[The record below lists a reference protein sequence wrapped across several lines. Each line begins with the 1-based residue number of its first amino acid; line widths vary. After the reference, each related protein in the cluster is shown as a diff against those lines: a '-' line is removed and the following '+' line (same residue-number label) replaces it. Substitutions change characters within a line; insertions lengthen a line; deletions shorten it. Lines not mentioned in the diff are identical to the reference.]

1 MSSDLLSIARSGAT
15 AARISLDLTA
25 QNIANASTEGY
36 VRRSARLEELAPASG
51 PGQVDAVSLSGV
63 RLAGIIRNA
72 DVFRQAEVR
81 RTGSDAARADAE
93 VAGLTDVEA
102 AVEQSQLYPA
112 LVAFEGSLG
121 QLAADPVNPS
131 LRAAVIEDAR
141 TAARS
146 FTIASTAL
154 DAVGDGMGFEAQD
167 GVAQVNLLAGELGK
181 INLRLARA
189 SNGSSDQTALLDQ
202 RDKLLEKLSG
212 FANIATT
219 IAPDQTVRVALGG
232 SGGPQLVGP
241 AAVTP
246 FTLTTGADGTI
257 AFALGGSS
265 VSLSGGALA
274 GKAQALVTLAEM
286 RGRLNTLAGTLI
298 ATANGAQASGVALD
312 GSPGQPLFSG
322 TGAADIAVV
331 LSSGAQLATAPAGA
345 PAGSRDPANLA
356 ALRAALTGAGIIDQA
371 DAALFAISSAVAGR
385 TVTRDALQTIAGS
398 ARDALDAQSGVDLD
412 AEAVNLVR
420 FQQAFQ
426 ASGRAMQVAA
436 TLFDTILAIR

>member
-15 AARISLDLTA
+15 AARIALDLTA
-25 QNIANASTEGY
+25 QNIANAATEGY
-36 VRRSARLEELAPASG
+36 VRRSARLEELAPASA
-51 PGQVDAVSLSGV
+51 PGQVNEVSLSGV
-63 RLAGIIRNA
+63 RLAGIVRNA
-72 DVFRQAEVR
+72 DIFRQAEVR

-93 VAGLTDVEA
+93 VSGLTDIEA

-112 LVAFEGSLG
+112 LVAFDASL
-121 QLAADPVNPS
+121 QRLAQDPVNPS

-141 TAARS
+141 TAARG
-146 FTIASTAL
+146 FTIAGTAL
-154 DAVGDGMGFEAQD
+154 DAVGDGLRFEAQD

-189 SNGSSDQTALLDQ
+189 SDGSSDQTALLDQ

-232 SGGPQLVGP
+232 SGGSQLVGP

-265 VSLSGGALA
+265 VSLAGGALA
-274 GKAQALVTLAEM
+274 GKAQALTTLADI
-286 RGRLNTLAGTLI
+286 RGKLDATAGSLI
-298 ATANGAQASGVALD
+298 ATANAVQTNGVALD

-322 TGAADIAVV
+322 TNAASIVIA
-331 LSSGAQLATAPAGA
+331 LNDGSQLATAPAGA
-345 PAGSRDPANLA
+345 SAGSRDPANLD
-356 ALRAALTGAGIIDQA
+356 ALRAALAGAGVTDQA
-371 DAALFAISSAVAGR
+371 DATLFAISSAVAGR
-385 TVTRDALQTIAGS
+385 TVTRDALNTIAAS
-398 ARDALDAQSGVDLD
+398 ARAAYDAQSGVDLD

-426 ASGRAMQVAA
+426 ASGRAMQVAS
-436 TLFDTILAIR
+436 TLFDTLLAIR

>member
-36 VRRSARLEELAPASG
+36 VRRSVRLEELAPASG
-51 PGQVDAVSLSGV
+51 PGQIDEVSLSGV
-63 RLAGIIRNA
+63 RFAGIVRNA

-154 DAVGDGMGFEAQD
+154 DAVGDGMRFEAQD

-189 SNGSSDQTALLDQ
+189 SDGSSDQTALLDQ

-246 FTLTTGADGTI
+246 FTLTTGTDGTI

-274 GKAQALVTLAEM
+274 GKAQALVTLAEA

-322 TGAADIAVV
+322 TGAADIAVA

-345 PAGSRDPANLA
+345 PAGSRDLANLA
-356 ALRAALTGAGIIDQA
+356 ALRAALTGAGVIDQA

>member
-121 QLAADPVNPS
+121 RLAADPVNPS

-146 FTIASTAL
+146 FTIASSAL
-154 DAVGDGMGFEAQD
+154 DAVGDGMRFEAAD
-167 GVAQVNLLAGELGK
+167 GVSQVNLMAGELAK
-181 INLRLARA
+181 VNLRLARA
-189 SNGSSDQTALLDQ
+189 SDASSDQTALLDQ
-202 RDKLLEKLSG
+202 RDALLEKLSG
-212 FANIATT
+212 FANITT
-219 IAPDQTVRVALGG
+219 VIAPDQTVKVSLGG
-232 SGGPQLVGP
+232 AGGAQLVSGGIVGTF
-241 AAVTP
+241 A
-246 FTLTTGADGTI
+246 TTTAADGTI
-257 AFALGGSS
+257 SFTLDGAPTT
-265 VSLSGGALA
+265 LSGGALA
-274 GKAQALVTLAEM
+274 GKSQALVTLADM

-322 TGAADIAVV
+322 TGAADIAVA
-331 LSSGAQLATAPAGA
+331 LSSGLQLATAPAGA

-356 ALRAALTGAGIIDQA
+356 ALRAALTGAGVIDQA